1 MDDATDRIE
10 QQLTTLFRRVQKIH
24 VITSHGEFALD
35 RSGYGLLCRIADEG
49 PQRLG
54 SFATAFGLD
63 PSTITRQVQA
73 LERAGLAERQVDPD
87 DRRAALLSLTE
98 EGRRAVLETRSHRR
112 GRLEHVLSSWPASDR
127 VEFARL
133 LAYFNESFDDAVGD
147 EPAPEDA

>member
-24 VITSHGEFALD
+24 VFTSHGEFALD

-73 LERAGLAERQVDPD
+73 LERAGLAERQPDPD

-98 EGRRAVLETRSHRR
+98 EGRTAVLATRAHRR
-112 GRLEHVLSSWPASDR
+112 RRLEQVLADWSPEDR
-127 VEFARL
+127 HDFARL
-133 LAYFNESFDDAVGD
+133 VKLFNESTDQLIAEERAG
-147 EPAPEDA
+147 EK